1 MIVKQDAMSPTSTS
15 DQARLVESLRHP
27 SPYPHTVGS
36 IATVETHISYVLLTG
51 RYAYKIKKAVDLGF
65 LNFETL
71 AARQFYCH
79 EEVRLNRQLA
89 PWIYLDV
96 VPITGS
102 VQRPVVGGSGP
113 ALEYAV
119 KMRQFDKG
127 ALLSDVLAR
136 DELTAGQIDVLAVEV
151 ASFHERAGT
160 VPSGLPFGSPQ
171 AIIEPAMQ
179 NFAQLLT
186 AVDDPKDRS
195 ELRALLDWTEGEH
208 ARCIPLFDHR
218 RRGGFVRECHGDLHL
233 GNIALIDGHPTL
245 FDRIEFNASLRW
257 IDVMNDVAFM
267 VMDLHDRRRPDLA
280 ARFLTGYLEK
290 TGDYEGLEVMRFYF
304 VYRAMVRAKVAQFR
318 LHQMSAGQDRD
329 RLLSEYG
336 TYMHLATRETQ
347 PHKPAVIV
355 THGVTGSGKTRSS
368 QALVEAIGAVRIRSD
383 VERKRL
389 QGVEA
394 DARTASAVGEGLYTE
409 DLTRRTYDRVC
420 SVVRS
425 VAAAGYIVIA
435 DAAFLKRWQR
445 DLLRALALDLDVP
458 FVIVSCSAPPTTL
471 RDRVMRRL
479 ERGEDASEANLL
491 VLEAQLL
498 TQEPLTDEEQPYVI
512 PCETTSPTAIGD
524 AATLISNRIAGGQE
538 REAQAASLEGQRY
551 SM

>member
-1 MIVKQDAMSPTSTS
+1 MIVKQDALSPTSTS

-27 SPYPHTVGS
+27 SPYPHSVGP
-36 IATVETHISYVLLTG
+36 IATLETHISYVLLTG

-71 AARQFYCH
+71 AARRFYCD
-79 EEVRLNRQLA
+79 EELRLNRQLA

-102 VQRPVVGGSGP
+102 IERPFVGGGGP

-136 DELTAGQIDVLAVEV
+136 GELTAAQIDVLAVEV
-151 ASFHERAGT
+151 ASFHERAAI
-160 VPSGLPFGSPQ
+160 VPSDLPFGSPQ

-195 ELRALLDWTEGEH
+195 ELQALLDWTEREH

-267 VMDLHDRRRPDLA
+267 VMDLHDRKRPDLA

-290 TGDYEGLEVMRFYF
+290 TGDYEGLEVLRFYF

-347 PHKPAVIV
+347 PCKPAVIV
-355 THGVTGSGKTRSS
+355 THGVTGSGKTRCSH
-368 QALVEAIGAVRIRSD
+368 QLVEALGAVRVRSD

-389 QGVEA
+389 QGLEA
-394 DARTASAVGEGLYTE
+394 GARTGSAVGEGLYTE
-409 DLTRRTYDRVC
+409 DLTRRTYDRVRSAAR
-420 SVVRS
+420 SVV
-425 VAAAGYIVIA
+425 AAGHIVIA

-445 DLLRALALDLDVP
+445 DLLRALAQNLNVP
-458 FVIVSCSAPPTTL
+458 FIIVSCSAPATTL

-479 ERGEDASEANLL
+479 ERGDDASEANLA

-498 TQEPLTDEEQPYVI
+498 AQEPLADEEQPYVI
-512 PCETTSPTAIGD
+512 ACETTSPTVIGD
-524 AATLISNRIAGGQE
+524 TATLISNRIAGGQ
-538 REAQAASLEGQRY
+538 
-551 SM
+551 